1 MFGAT
6 IGNMPASDAVPL
18 PRLGEVFFDVRGN
31 SRSMRLSWY
40 AETGVAVFSIWQG
53 GMCTGTFRLPI
64 TDLPRMIDILR
75 TGPGP
80 ARSPQGAAG
89 GHGPADNLRPADGPG
104 RAPRPA
110 WPRDDSGYGAAAA
123 AGYSDAP
130 LTGSYLPAD
139 SYPRE
144 SAPGSYSRDPA
155 SASYPRA
162 PVPDGYPRDPAS
174 ASYSRDPASASYP
187 RAPAPD
193 SYPRDPVPDY
203 GSDPLTGSYSLDQS
217 YPDGGHYSRRDQDAG
232 ARGDYADSA
241 SRSAGPAGP
250 DYRADNN
257 TDAYFGAAAADARVP
272 ADGWSA
278 AEIDDYRFA
287 DDESYQSVPPESFPY
302 GPPAR

>member
-1 MFGAT
+1 
-6 IGNMPASDAVPL
+6 
-18 PRLGEVFFDVRGN
+18 
-31 SRSMRLSWY
+31 
-40 AETGVAVFSIWQG
+40 
-53 GMCTGTFRLPI
+53 
-64 TDLPRMIDILR
+64 
-75 TGPGP
+75 
-80 ARSPQGAAG
+80 
-89 GHGPADNLRPADGPG
+89 
-104 RAPRPA
+104 
-110 WPRDDSGYGAAAA
+110 
-123 AGYSDAP
+123 
-130 LTGSYLPAD
+130 
-139 SYPRE
+139 
-144 SAPGSYSRDPA
+144 
-155 SASYPRA
+155 
-162 PVPDGYPRDPAS
+162 VPDGYPRDPAS
-174 ASYSRDPASASYP
+174 GSYSRDPASASYP